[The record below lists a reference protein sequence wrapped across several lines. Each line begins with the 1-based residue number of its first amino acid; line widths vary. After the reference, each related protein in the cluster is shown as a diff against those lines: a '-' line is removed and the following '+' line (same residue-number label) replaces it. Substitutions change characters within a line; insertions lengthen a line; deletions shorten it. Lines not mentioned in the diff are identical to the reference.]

1 MNESPSTG
9 GSPGP
14 PSPNLDRV
22 RAWAETLDV
31 RVETTELAGADGASL
46 TALQIYHGELFVWA
60 IDRGGYVDLVFP
72 YYVPEDDAAR
82 LAAMADGALDEL
94 LFDLRLVLL
103 EGRCGYAFRRD
114 GEDRFAGFDLTQR
127 FVPAPQEELALQRLA
142 DGIQELV
149 TVGLR
154 GAEVL
159 GVSLQRDAEE
169 GAGPTSRPHP
179 GMYG

>member
-1 MNESPSTG
+1 MNGSPSTA

-22 RAWAETLDV
+22 RTWAQALDA
-31 RVETTELAGADGASL
+31 RVETAELTAADGASL
-46 TALQIYHGELFVWA
+46 TALQIHHGELFVWA

-82 LAAMADGALDEL
+82 LAAMADGALGEL
-94 LFDLRLVLL
+94 LFDLRMVLL

-127 FVPAPQEELALQRLA
+127 FMPAPQEELALQRLA

-159 GVSLQRDAEE
+159 GVSLQDEE
-169 GAGPTSRPHP
+169 ARRAGPESQPHP